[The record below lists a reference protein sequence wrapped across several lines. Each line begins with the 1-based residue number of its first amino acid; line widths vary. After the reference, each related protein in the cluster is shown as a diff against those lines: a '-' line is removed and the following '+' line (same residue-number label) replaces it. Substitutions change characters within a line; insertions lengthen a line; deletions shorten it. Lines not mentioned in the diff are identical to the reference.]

1 MALCEQL
8 LMRPTYW
15 YFPKYGRYE
24 RRWADNFDLLAVNVV
39 AGAPDPRRLPPS
51 PDLVMGRKARTL
63 AEVWGL
69 EPPRAPFA
77 GNKLDHR

>member
-1 MALCEQL
+1 
-8 LMRPTYW
+8 MRPTYW
-15 YFPKYGRYE
+15 YFPKYN
-24 RRWADNFDLLAVNVV
+24 WSASTNNFDLLAVNVV
-39 AGAPDPRRLPPS
+39 VGVPDPRGLPPS

-77 GNKLDHR
+77 GQR